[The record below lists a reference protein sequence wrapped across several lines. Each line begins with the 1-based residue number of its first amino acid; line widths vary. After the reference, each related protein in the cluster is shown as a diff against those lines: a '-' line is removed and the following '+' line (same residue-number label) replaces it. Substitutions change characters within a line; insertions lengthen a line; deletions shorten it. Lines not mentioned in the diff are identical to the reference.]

1 MTVNLHDSAYAMEM
15 AIRQCDEFLQLK
27 NAYHEVN
34 IDANAKQ
41 IFDQFREI
49 QVRLQQKQMMGE
61 NILEQ
66 DVQQA
71 QALTGLVQ
79 QNPKIAGLMQA
90 EQRMN
95 MLIGELNQ
103 VILKPLAELYGEL

>member
-1 MTVNLHDSAYAMEM
+1 MTVNLHDYAYALETS
-15 AIRQCDEFLQLK
+15 IRQSDEFLALK
-27 NAYHEVN
+27 HAYNEVN
-34 IDANAKQ
+34 NDANAKQ

-49 QVRLQQKQMMGE
+49 QTQLQQKQMMGE
-61 NILEQ
+61 NIFEQ

-71 QALTGLVQ
+71 QALAGMVQ
-79 QNPKIAGLMQA
+79 QNQKIANLMQA

-103 VILKPLAELYGEL
+103 LILKPLAELYGEL